1 MNKVMIVDDEPL
13 TRYALRKI
21 ISQHF
26 SGLEVVAEAENGI
39 EAIEKAKVFTP
50 ELIFM
55 DIKMPGLN
63 GIEASEKILTDL
75 PNLHII
81 ILTAY
86 DHFDYIQRALEI
98 GIGGYLLKPI
108 SKETTV
114 KKIKAIIERIQLLE
128 KQENARKTLEKNL
141 DSVVGI
147 MEKDFVDQI
156 VQKDCDTDIIKR
168 YMDFLGH
175 PMVYCY
181 FMCISFEEPQENL
194 YNSSII
200 RERSIKKIVD
210 GIQKYMPFMTK
221 FILGSPLGNC
231 IVVLIYSVDL
241 TVYEQQA
248 ESYMIANH
256 VIHKLEIVEK
266 IKVKIGIG
274 NAYKELK
281 KYGESFF
288 EAYNTIKHIKSNQ
301 YVMHVKD
308 LEVIPQ
314 EIPYQYP
321 HKDILVLKEKI
332 QLGSQSESYTLA
344 HNLTKEICQSGL
356 EITLLK
362 EYLVQYC
369 FDIRTLICEVSH
381 DFYSLRSDFVGNL
394 LNSTLIDEMNIL
406 VNVQLDLIIHKLLD
420 ETEDGNQNMTKT
432 IYDYINFHYKQ
443 NISLDGLAEALN
455 KSSQYTS
462 KLFKDIF
469 KANFVDYITGKR
481 MDEAKNLLNTTH
493 LRIKEISHK
502 VGYEDS
508 NYFCR
513 LFKKKF
519 GITPKEYRKHGS
531 RVE

>member
-1 MNKVMIVDDEPL
+1 MMNKVMIVDDEPL

-21 ISQHF
+21 ISQHID
-26 SGLEVVAEAENGI
+26 GLEVIAEAENGK
-39 EAIEKAKVFTP
+39 EAIEKAKTCLP

-63 GIEASEKILTDL
+63 GIEASEKLLTDL
-75 PNLHII
+75 PHLHII

-86 DHFDYIQRALEI
+86 DHFDYIQKALEI
-98 GIGGYLLKPI
+98 GIEGYLLKPI

-114 KKIKAIIERIQLLE
+114 KKIKAIIQRIQLLE
-128 KQENARKTLEKNL
+128 KQENARKTLEKNI
-141 DSVVGI
+141 DSVVRM

-156 VQKDCDTDIIKR
+156 VQKDCHEDMMKQ
-168 YMDFLGH
+168 YMDFLGY
-175 PMVYCY
+175 PMVHGY
-181 FMCISFEEPQENL
+181 FMCIAFDEPIENI

-200 RERSIKKIVD
+200 RERNIKKIVN

-221 FILGSPLGNC
+221 FIIGSPLGNC
-231 IVVLIYSVDL
+231 IVVFLYSEDL

-248 ESYMIANH
+248 ESHMIANH
-256 VIHKLEIVEK
+256 VIHKLELVEK

-274 NAYKELK
+274 HAYKEPHK
-281 KYGESFF
+281 FRASFF
-288 EAYNTIKHIKSNQ
+288 EAYHTIQ
-301 YVMHVKD
+301 YMKPHEYVLHAHD
-308 LEVIPQ
+308 LDVIP
-314 EIPYQYP
+314 EAVSYPYPQ
-321 HKDILVLKEKI
+321 KTIQVLKEKI
-332 QLGSQSESYTLA
+332 QLGSLESYTLA
-344 HNLTKEICQSGL
+344 HNLSKEICQSGMDM
-356 EITLLK
+356 TLLK
-362 EYLVQYC
+362 EYVIQYC
-369 FDIRTLICEVSH
+369 YDIRHLICETFH
-381 DFYSLRSDFVGNL
+381 DLHGLRSDFVSQL
-394 LNSTLIDEMNIL
+394 LNSTSIHEMNTI
-406 VNVQLDLIIHKLLD
+406 VDVQLDLILHKLLD
-420 ETEDGNQNMTKT
+420 ETEDSNQKMTKT
-432 IYDYINFHYKQ
+432 IYDYVNLHYKQ

-481 MDEAKNLLNTTH
+481 MDEAKDLLNTTH
-493 LRIKEISHK
+493 LRIKEIAHQ

-519 GITPKEYRKHGS
+519 GITPKEYRKQRS